1 MSDAWL
7 KVHAYCRLRTGS
19 AGLLPSLGNPPLSHA
34 LMASTRP
41 HIGPLMD
48 PIEANALHGN
58 RREWLNPRNDSLN
71 PHSAVA
77 ATQPISPRPRG
88 FLP

>member
-7 KVHAYCRLRTGS
+7 KVHAYRRLRTGS
-19 AGLLPSLGNPPLSHA
+19 ASLLPSLGNPPISNA

-41 HIGPLMD
+41 HSSPMME
-48 PIEANALHGN
+48 PIKVRDLHCN
-58 RREWLNPRNDSLN
+58 RRQRINLRHDTSN
-71 PHSAVA
+71 PHSEI
-77 ATQPISPRPRG
+77 TTTERISPRPRG